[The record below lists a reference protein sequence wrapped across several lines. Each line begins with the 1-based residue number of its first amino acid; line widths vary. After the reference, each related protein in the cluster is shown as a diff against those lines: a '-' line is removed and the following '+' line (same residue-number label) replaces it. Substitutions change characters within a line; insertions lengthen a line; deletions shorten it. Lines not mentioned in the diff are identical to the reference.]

1 MDQLQACW
9 DELPIRRLPYGV
21 EDSRRRKRMEPSI
34 MTKSDTIEAI
44 QRLNPTVR
52 PDFLAEFS
60 TDELVRYLD
69 RLSGTEPVRCPEND
83 NIAQLDRSS
92 SVDAAV

>member
-1 MDQLQACW
+1 M
-9 DELPIRRLPYGV
+9 
-21 EDSRRRKRMEPSI
+21 

-69 RLSGTEPVRCPEND
+69 RLSDTASVHRPDSE
-83 NIAQLDRSS
+83 NIAESDRPC
-92 SVDAAV
+92 SVDAALERAPS

>member
-1 MDQLQACW
+1 M
-9 DELPIRRLPYGV
+9 
-21 EDSRRRKRMEPSI
+21 

-69 RLSGTEPVRCPEND
+69 RLSDTEPMRRHDGP
-83 NIAQLDRSS
+83 AR
-92 SVDAAV
+92 A

>member
-1 MDQLQACW
+1 M
-9 DELPIRRLPYGV
+9 
-21 EDSRRRKRMEPSI
+21 

-69 RLSGTEPVRCPEND
+69 RLSDTGSVHRPASENK
-83 NIAQLDRSS
+83 ADRPC
-92 SVDAAV
+92 SVDATPERAPS

>member
-1 MDQLQACW
+1 M
-9 DELPIRRLPYGV
+9 
-21 EDSRRRKRMEPSI
+21 

-52 PDFLAEFS
+52 PGFLAEFS
-60 TDELVRYLD
+60 TYELVRYLD
-69 RLSGTEPVRCPEND
+69 RLSDTEPVRRPEND
-83 NIAQLDRSS
+83 NVAQLDRPS